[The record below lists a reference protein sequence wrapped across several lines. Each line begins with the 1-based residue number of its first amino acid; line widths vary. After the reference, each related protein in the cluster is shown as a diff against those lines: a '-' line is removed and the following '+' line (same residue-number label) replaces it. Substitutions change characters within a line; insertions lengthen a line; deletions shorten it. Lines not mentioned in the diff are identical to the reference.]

1 MKMDARQEIFENVT
15 VLGKPMIFTN
25 LRIDRNTVPKG
36 MYAYDVRHDDDM
48 QGEPCEIAPFI
59 LVNHWG
65 TIISNTPLDFNKEH
79 DELKPVNAGQVKD
92 GITVLKVEAYKK
104 PYVKTISG
112 SLESLQRE
120 VEGYI
125 EVTYPFFDEV
135 AIICNEEGKINDMPL
150 NRSLKDENGEIYDI
164 LAGSFLVVGLTEDDF
179 DSLNKE
185 QLKKYFDFFK
195 EPEDFINLNGKIIA
209 IPIEAEKDTNNKYI
223 LIDSEKDWNYEGTNT
238 TLKEYME
245 KHPPQKGK
253 DRTMER

>member
-1 MKMDARQEIFENVT
+1 MKMDARQEIFEDVT

-65 TIISNTPLDFNKEH
+65 TIISNTPLDFNKEY
-79 DELKPVNAGQVKD
+79 DELKPGNAGEIKD
-92 GITVLKVEAYKK
+92 GITVLKVELYKK

-112 SLESLQRE
+112 SLESLQKE

-150 NRSLKDENGEIYDI
+150 NRSLKDENGEILDI
-164 LAGSFLVVGLTEDDF
+164 VAGSFLVVRFTEDDF
-179 DSLNKE
+179 ESLNEE
-185 QLKKYFDFFK
+185 QLKKYFDYFEK
-195 EPEDFINLNGKIIA
+195 PEEFISLNGKIMA
-209 IPIEAEKDTNNKYI
+209 IPVEAENSTNNKYI

-238 TLKEYME
+238 TLKKYME
-245 KHPPQKGK
+245 KHPPQKVRNK
-253 DRTMER
+253 TMER

>member
-1 MKMDARQEIFENVT
+1 
-15 VLGKPMIFTN
+15 
-25 LRIDRNTVPKG
+25 
-36 MYAYDVRHDDDM
+36 
-48 QGEPCEIAPFI
+48 
-59 LVNHWG
+59 
-65 TIISNTPLDFNKEH
+65 
-79 DELKPVNAGQVKD
+79 
-92 GITVLKVEAYKK
+92 
-104 PYVKTISG
+104 
-112 SLESLQRE
+112 
-120 VEGYI
+120 
-125 EVTYPFFDEV
+125 
-135 AIICNEEGKINDMPL
+135 MPL